1 MSFFQE
7 LVHVGI
13 YKRNQ
18 GRITR
23 QVTWGAI
30 AAGIALGCWRLSDTL
45 FVWTFTAGIDRAL
58 GFPVLSGVF
67 PSLLAVASWW
77 MAYRL
82 VNLPRFADF
91 LIAVEAEMNK
101 VSWPSKGEL
110 YRASLVVLLVIF
122 ALSAILFFYDAFWRL
137 FFHHVVRVF

>member
-1 MSFFQE
+1 VSFFQE

-13 YKRNQ
+13 YKKNQ
-18 GRITR
+18 GRTTR

-30 AAGIALGCWRLSDTL
+30 AAGVALGCWRLSQMLLDNKL
-45 FVWTFTAGIDRAL
+45 DHWLD
-58 GFPVLSGVF
+58 FPLLSGVF

-77 MAYRL
+77 VAYRL

-101 VSWPSKGEL
+101 VSWPSKGDL

-122 ALSAILFFYDAFWRL
+122 ALSAILYVYDAFWRL
-137 FFHHVVRVF
+137 FFHYVLRVF

>member
-1 MSFFQE
+1 VSFFQE

-30 AAGIALGCWRLSDTL
+30 AAGVALGCWRLSETL
-45 FVWTFTAGIDRAL
+45 LDNKLDRWL
-58 GFPVLSGVF
+58 DFPVLSGVF

-122 ALSAILFFYDAFWRL
+122 ALSAILYVYDAFWRL
-137 FFHHVVRVF
+137 FFHYVVRVF